1 MTIKCGANADKAL
14 LNQPLLNKQ
23 LILAKPVKLI
33 LFDLDGTLID
43 SAPDLAR
50 ALNRMLVEFALPKV
64 SQALV
69 REWVGNGTAK
79 LVERALD
86 FSVNHL
92 LVNQSLTNPES
103 VIELDDIDALQ
114 SKALDAFLVHYDACC
129 AHKTVLYDGVLGAL
143 EQFSR
148 QQITMAIVTNKPRR
162 FIAPILQHLAIAH
175 YFTLCLG
182 GDELV
187 NKKPHPEPLLHCIQV
202 LNVDG
207 SQVLMVGDSRND
219 IAAARAANI
228 TVVAMN
234 YGYNHGRPIELD
246 QPDAVFASMT
256 DLAKQLA

>member
-1 MTIKCGANADKAL
+1 MTHNIDVNNRAW

-23 LILAKPVKLI
+23 LVLTNPVELI

-43 SAPDLAR
+43 SVPDLGL

-64 SQALV
+64 SETLV
-69 REWVGNGTAK
+69 REWVGNGAAK

-86 FSVNHL
+86 FSVNNL
-92 LVNQSLTNPES
+92 LVNQ
-103 VIELDDIDALQ
+103 LDDIDVLQ
-114 SKALDAFLVHYDACC
+114 PKALNAFLVHYDACC
-129 AHKTVLYDGVLGAL
+129 AHKTILYDGVLDAL
-143 EQFSR
+143 EQFRR

-162 FIAPILQHLAIAH
+162 FIAPILQNLAIKH

-187 NKKPHPEPLLHCIQV
+187 NKKPHPEPLLHCMQM
-202 LNVDG
+202 LNVSG
-207 SQVLMVGDSRND
+207 PQVLMVGDSRND
-219 IAAARAANI
+219 IEAARAANI
-228 TVVAMN
+228 TVAAMN

-246 QPDAVFASMT
+246 KPDAIFASMT